1 MDDVPLPRLTE
12 KYIEEAR
19 MQVKTR
25 RKRLVR
31 IRS

>member
-1 MDDVPLPRLTE
+1 MDDVPLPRFTE
-12 KYIEEAR
+12 KFIEEVR
-19 MQVKTR
+19 THIKTR